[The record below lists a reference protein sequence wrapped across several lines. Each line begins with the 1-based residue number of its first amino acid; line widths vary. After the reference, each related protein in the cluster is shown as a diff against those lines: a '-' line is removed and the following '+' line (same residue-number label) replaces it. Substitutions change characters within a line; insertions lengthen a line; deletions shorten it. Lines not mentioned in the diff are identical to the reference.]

1 MSTLSYTVVDAFTD
15 KAFGGNPAAVI
26 VLKNGLQLDDSKL
39 LLIAREFNLSETAF
53 ITLKESSGD
62 TSNNSL
68 TFGLRWFTPKL
79 EVALCGHA
87 TLASAHVLFADPD
100 IVPPNV
106 TEIRFETRKSGILVV
121 SGAPTGGYQMQF
133 PAGKTTKVG
142 AVLEGKIADV
152 IRNALVPEYAAVYIG
167 AGQEPAFGGFLL
179 VELEGPVDLGKI
191 DVNPTAFVSC

>member
-26 VLKNGLQLDDSKL
+26 VLKTGLQLDDSKL

-106 TEIRFETRKSGILVV
+106 TEIRFETRKSCSDRRISDAV
-121 SGAPTGGYQMQF
+121 S
-133 PAGKTTKVG
+133 
-142 AVLEGKIADV
+142 
-152 IRNALVPEYAAVYIG
+152 
-167 AGQEPAFGGFLL
+167 
-179 VELEGPVDLGKI
+179 
-191 DVNPTAFVSC
+191 SW